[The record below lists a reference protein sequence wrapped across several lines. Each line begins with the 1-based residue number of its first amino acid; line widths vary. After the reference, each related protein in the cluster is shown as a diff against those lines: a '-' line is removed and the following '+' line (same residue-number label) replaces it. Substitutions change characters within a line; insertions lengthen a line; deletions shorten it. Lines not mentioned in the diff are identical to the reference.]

1 MKIGLINKLKVDRLT
16 DTGYYLV
23 DDDHNEVLL
32 SNAFVTENYS
42 LGDQINVFVY
52 KDLDDRTVATTVKP
66 SILLDH
72 FAFLKVV
79 ETKKGNVF
87 MDWGM
92 PDNLLVPFEEQSQK
106 MLVENWYL
114 IFLFKDEETEI
125 LIGSNKVNDFVF
137 FDKIDL
143 QVGSEVDLLLYKRT
157 DLGMN
162 AIVNNLY
169 KGLIFNSNIHKTINA
184 GERLKGYVK
193 EVRED
198 GNIDLLLEPP
208 GYKGSIDKNSKVILE
223 ALSES
228 DGFLELT
235 DKSDPK
241 DIKFILGLSK
251 KAFKRSLGNLYKQK
265 LVEIYKDGIKL
276 VSSHV

>member
-1 MKIGLINKLKVDRLT
+1 MKIGLINKLKVKRQT
-16 DTGYYLV
+16 ETGHYLV
-23 DDDHNEVLL
+23 DEDKNEVLL
-32 SNAFVTENYS
+32 PNTTVTKNYS
-42 LGDQINVFVY
+42 LGDQINAFVY
-52 KDLDDRTVATTVKP
+52 TDLDGRTVATTIIP
-66 SILLDH
+66 SVLLDQ
-72 FAFLKVV
+72 FAFLKVA
-79 ETKKGNVF
+79 ETRKGNVY

-106 MLVENWYL
+106 MLAENWYL
-114 IFLFKDEETEI
+114 IFLIKEEATGE

-137 FDKIDL
+137 FDEIDL
-143 QVGSEVDLLLYKRT
+143 KAGDEVDLLLYKTT

-169 KGLIFNSNIHKTINA
+169 KGLIFNSNIHKNINP
-184 GERLKGYVK
+184 GDRLKGYVNA
-193 EVRED
+193 VRED
-198 GNIDLLLEPP
+198 GNIDLLLEPL
-208 GYKGSIDKNSKVILE
+208 GYKGSIDKNSKVILK

-235 DKSDPK
+235 DKSDPA

-251 KAFKRSLGNLYKQK
+251 KAFKRSIGNLYKQK

-276 VSSHV
+276 L

>member
-1 MKIGLINKLKVDRLT
+1 MEIGLINKLKVNRVADMGFYLIDDANNEAFLPNNLVT
-16 DTGYYLV
+16 DKVSTGDEL
-23 DDDHNEVLL
+23 
-32 SNAFVTENYS
+32 
-42 LGDQINVFVY
+42 NVFIY
-52 KDLDDRTVATTVKP
+52 TDLDNRTVATTSKP
-66 SILLDH
+66 TILLDH
-72 FAFLKVV
+72 FAFLKVTQ
-79 ETKKGNVF
+79 TKKGDVF

-92 PDNLLVPFEEQSQK
+92 PDDLLVPFEEQSQK

-114 IFLFKDEETEI
+114 IFLLKDEETGK

-137 FDKIDL
+137 FDDIDL
-143 QVGSEVDLLLYKRT
+143 NKGDQVDLLLYKTT

-169 KGLIFNSNIHKTINA
+169 KGLIFASDIHKNINV
-184 GERLKGYVK
+184 GERIKGYVK

-198 GNIDLLLEPP
+198 GNIDILLEPL
-208 GYKGSIDKNSKVILE
+208 GYKESIDKNSRVILD

-235 DKSDPK
+235 DKSAPEDV
-241 DIKFILGLSK
+241 KFILGLSK

-265 LVEIYKDGIKL
+265 LVEIYEDGIKL
-276 VSSHV
+276 V

>member
-143 QVGSEVDLLLYKRT
+143 QAGSEVDLLLYKRT

-223 ALSES
+223 AISES

-235 DKSDPK
+235 DKSDPE

>member
-1 MKIGLINKLKVDRLT
+1 MDIGLINKLRVDRVT
-16 DTGYYLV
+16 ETGFYLV
-23 DDDHNEVLL
+23 DEDNNEVLL
-32 SNAFVTENYS
+32 PNTFATENYS
-42 LGDQINVFVY
+42 LGDQINAFVY
-52 KDLDDRTVATTVKP
+52 KDLDDRTIATTLKP
-66 SILLDH
+66 NILLDH

-92 PDNLLVPFEEQSQK
+92 PDNLLVPFEEQSHK

-114 IFLFKDEETEI
+114 IFLLKEEATGK

-137 FDKIDL
+137 FDEIDL
-143 QVGSEVDLLLYKRT
+143 KAGDEVDLLLYRT
-157 DLGMN
+157 SDLGMN

-169 KGLIFNSNIHKTINA
+169 KGLIFSSDIHKNINP
-184 GERLKGYVK
+184 GDRLKGYVK

-198 GNIDLLLEPP
+198 GNIDLLLEPL
-208 GYKGSIDKNSKVILE
+208 GYKESIDKNSKLILDT
-223 ALSES
+223 LSEN

-251 KAFKRSLGNLYKQK
+251 KAFKRSIGNLYKQK
-265 LVEIYKDGIKL
+265 LVGIYKDGIKL
-276 VSSHV
+276 L

>member
-1 MKIGLINKLKVDRLT
+1 MEIGLINKLKVNRVADMGFYLIDDANNEAFLPNNLVT
-16 DTGYYLV
+16 DKVSTGDEL
-23 DDDHNEVLL
+23 
-32 SNAFVTENYS
+32 
-42 LGDQINVFVY
+42 NVFVY
-52 KDLDDRTVATTVKP
+52 TDLDNRTVATTSKP
-66 SILLDH
+66 TILLDH
-72 FAFLKVV
+72 FAFLKVTQ
-79 ETKKGNVF
+79 TKKGDVF

-92 PDNLLVPFEEQSQK
+92 PDDLLVPFEEQSQK

-114 IFLFKDEETEI
+114 IFLLKDEETGK

-137 FDKIDL
+137 FDDIDL
-143 QVGSEVDLLLYKRT
+143 NKGDQVDLLLYKTT

-169 KGLIFNSNIHKTINA
+169 KGLIFASDIHKNINV
-184 GERLKGYVK
+184 GERIKGYVK

-198 GNIDLLLEPP
+198 GNIDILLEPL
-208 GYKGSIDKNSKVILE
+208 GYKESIDKNSRVILD

-235 DKSDPK
+235 DKSAPEDV
-241 DIKFILGLSK
+241 KFILGLSK

-265 LVEIYKDGIKL
+265 LVEIYEDGIKL
-276 VSSHV
+276 V

>member
-1 MKIGLINKLKVDRLT
+1 MKIGLINKLKVKRQT
-16 DTGYYLV
+16 ETGHYLV
-23 DDDHNEVLL
+23 DEDKNEVLL
-32 SNAFVTENYS
+32 PNTTVTKNYS
-42 LGDQINVFVY
+42 LGDQINAFVY
-52 KDLDDRTVATTVKP
+52 KDLDGRTVATTIIP
-66 SILLDH
+66 SVLLDQ
-72 FAFLKVV
+72 FAFLKVA
-79 ETKKGNVF
+79 EIRKGNVY

-106 MLVENWYL
+106 MLAENWYL
-114 IFLFKDEETEI
+114 IFLIKEEATGK

-137 FDKIDL
+137 FDEIDL
-143 QVGSEVDLLLYKRT
+143 KSGDEVDLLLYKTT

-169 KGLIFNSNIHKTINA
+169 KGLIFNSNIHKNINP
-184 GERLKGYVK
+184 GDRLKGYVNA
-193 EVRED
+193 VRED
-198 GNIDLLLEPP
+198 GNIDLLLEPL
-208 GYKGSIDKNSKVILE
+208 GYKGSIDKNSKVILK

-235 DKSDPK
+235 DKSDPA

-251 KAFKRSLGNLYKQK
+251 KAFKRSIGNLYKQK

-276 VSSHV
+276 L